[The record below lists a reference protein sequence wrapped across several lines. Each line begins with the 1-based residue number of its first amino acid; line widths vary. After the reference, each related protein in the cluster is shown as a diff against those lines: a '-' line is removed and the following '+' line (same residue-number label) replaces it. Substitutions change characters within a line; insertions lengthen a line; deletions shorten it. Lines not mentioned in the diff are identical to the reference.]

1 MKKHNISSIEELSEK
16 SRNNLE
22 WFWESVEKDIGIVWD
37 VPYTKTLD
45 TSNGIPWTK
54 WFVEGKTNLYKSSVE
69 KFTKQTP
76 EKIAYNFISEDGI
89 ETKLSYSELNTKV
102 SKLANGF
109 KSLGVKKGDVI
120 AIYLPMIEEAIISIL
135 AAAKIGAV
143 QTIVFSG
150 YSSESLKTRLQ
161 DCHAKILLTSDGFH
175 RKGKAI
181 SQKTTVDNAVI
192 DTDIEKII
200 VVPYKGI
207 DKFEKSDKI
216 QFYDELI
223 PVSGT
228 LGIEWSKKLAQS
240 EGIFTGI
247 SGGSSFAVA
256 IKVAENAKP
265 GSTILCML
273 PDTGERYLSSPLFD
287 EIEESM
293 SEGETELS
301 NSTPSYQMPAT

>member
-1 MKKHNISSIEELSEK
+1 MKKHNISSLEELSEK
-16 SRNNLE
+16 SKNNLE

-37 VPYTKTLD
+37 TPYTKTLD
-45 TSNGIPWTK
+45 VSNGIPWAK
-54 WFVEGKTNLYKSSVE
+54 WFVDGKTNFYKSSVE

-76 EKIAYNFISEDGI
+76 DKIAYNFISEDGL
-89 ETKLSYSELNTKV
+89 ETKLSYAELNKKV

-175 RKGKAI
+175 RKGKDV

-200 VVPYKGI
+200 VVSYKGI

-216 QFYDELI
+216 EFYDELI
-223 PVSGT
+223 LQQSDTCDTEIMNSEDPLFILYTSGT
-228 LGIEWSKKLAQS
+228 
-240 EGIFTGI
+240 TGKPKGVVHTH
-247 SGGSSFAVA
+247 GGFSVFAGHQA
-256 IKVAENAKP
+256 
-265 GSTILCML
+265 S
-273 PDTGERYLSSPLFD
+273 YLVNK
-287 EIEESM
+287 
-293 SEGETELS
+293 G
-301 NSTPSYQMPAT
+301 